1 MKHITRDEA
10 LKLLVRNNP
19 EPVASHCDKSMWWF
33 ITRAV
38 GGLWIQHPLKM
49 IVSWLY
55 LLMLPLIYVQKSI
68 GFAII
73 GIPFVFFC
81 ILAYYFYFYRKLYKA
96 LRENTYRIDED
107 GISVSITTVD
117 GVLARYLT
125 TPFSLIKDIWL
136 ARNYIYIE
144 TEDKTDIGVVYLFS
158 DEPERIL
165 GNIVSYM
172 QLEKKAKEDKS
183 LPYYSA
189 EERTDLRNFVEER
202 FGKIDAVLNDTDGE
216 GFPVDIAAIPPS
228 PQHNYW
234 TLCTIGAGAIRVP
247 NQEYYKQSDNGETTF
262 DATKY
267 TEGFVVEHFEYVMY
281 LPPDWNV
288 TDADLSK
295 DSNYWYLHLLRDVV
309 QYTYYNFQFQLGD
322 TLNYNDGDSEQLSFD
337 HSTDFYAALILC
349 PLPDVANEQFA
360 NIEGRTIQFFQVV
373 PITTEEANYL
383 SRHSAADFLKK
394 YMDISAIQL
403 DNESKQVKHERYSKA
418 IISHFERHIKGAN
431 VVTMYSHKN

>member
-1 MKHITRDEA
+1 MRHITRDEA
-10 LKLLVRNNP
+10 LKLLIHDNP

-33 ITRAV
+33 VPRAV
-38 GGLWIQHPLKM
+38 GGLWVQHTRKM
-49 IVSWLY
+49 LVSWLI
-55 LLMLPLIYVQKSI
+55 LLVSPLFFSLRSVELAVL
-68 GFAII
+68 G
-73 GIPFVFFC
+73 VFIVLFC
-81 ILAYYFYFYRKLYKA
+81 ILAYYVYIYGKIHKTLKL
-96 LRENTYRIDED
+96 NTYRIDEE
-107 GISVSITTVD
+107 GISVSVTTVD
-117 GVLARYLT
+117 GIQARYLT

-136 ARNYIYIE
+136 AQKYIYIE
-144 TEDKTDIGVVYLFS
+144 TKDKTDIGVVYLFS

-172 QLEKKAKEDKS
+172 QLEKKTDEDKP
-183 LPYYSA
+183 LPRYSA
-189 EERTDLRNFVEER
+189 EERADLRKFVQER
-202 FGKIDAVLNDTDGE
+202 FGKIDAVLHDTDGE
-216 GFPVDIAAIPPS
+216 GFPIDIVGIPPTK
-228 PQHNYW
+228 QHNYW
-234 TLCTIGAGAIRVP
+234 TLCTVGAGAIRVP
-247 NQEYYKQSDNGETTF
+247 NEEYYKRSDNGETTF
-262 DATKY
+262 DETKY
-267 TEGFVVEHFEYVMY
+267 TDGFVVEHFEYVMY

-295 DSNYWYLHLLRDVV
+295 DSNYWYLRLLRDVV

-349 PLPDVANEQFA
+349 PLPDVANEQFT

>member
-10 LKLLVRNNP
+10 LKLLIHDNP

-33 ITRAV
+33 IPRAV
-38 GGLWIQHPLKM
+38 GGLWVQHTRKM
-49 IVSWLY
+49 LVSWLI
-55 LLMLPLIYVQKSI
+55 LLVSPLFFSLRSVELAVL
-68 GFAII
+68 G
-73 GIPFVFFC
+73 VFIVLFC
-81 ILAYYFYFYRKLYKA
+81 ILAYYVYIYGKIHKTLKL
-96 LRENTYRIDED
+96 NTYRIDEE
-107 GISVSITTVD
+107 GISVSVTTVD
-117 GVLARYLT
+117 GIQARYLT

-136 ARNYIYIE
+136 AQKYIYIE

-172 QLEKKAKEDKS
+172 QLEKKADEDKP
-183 LPYYSA
+183 LPRYSA
-189 EERTDLRNFVEER
+189 EERAELRKFVQER
-202 FGKIDAVLNDTDGE
+202 FGKIDAVLHDTDGE
-216 GFPVDIAAIPPS
+216 GFPIDIVSIPPTK
-228 PQHNYW
+228 QHNYW
-234 TLCTIGAGAIRVP
+234 TLCTVGAGAIRVP
-247 NQEYYKQSDNGETTF
+247 NEEYYKRSDNGETTF
-262 DATKY
+262 DETKY
-267 TEGFVVEHFEYVMY
+267 TDGFVVEHFEYVMY

>member
-1 MKHITRDEA
+1 MRHITRDEA

-38 GGLWIQHPLKM
+38 GGLWVQHPLKM
-49 IVSWLY
+49 TVSWLY
-55 LLMLPLIYVQKSI
+55 LLMLPLIYAQKSI

-73 GIPFVFFC
+73 GISIVFFC

-117 GVLARYLT
+117 DILARYLT

-136 ARNYIYIE
+136 AQNYIYIE

-172 QLEKKAKEDKS
+172 QLEKKAKEDKPI
-183 LPYYSA
+183 PYYSA

-202 FGKIDAVLNDTDGE
+202 FGKIDAVLHDTDGE
-216 GFPVDIAAIPPS
+216 GFPIDIVSIPPTK
-228 PQHNYW
+228 QRNYW
-234 TLCTIGAGAIRVP
+234 TLCTVGAGAIRVP
-247 NQEYYKQSDNGETTF
+247 NQEYYKQSDNGEITF

-267 TEGFVVEHFEYVMY
+267 TDGFVVEHFEYVMY

-295 DSNYWYLHLLRDVV
+295 DSNYWYLRLLRDVV

-322 TLNYNDGDSEQLSFD
+322 TLSYNDSDGEELSFD
-337 HSTDFYAALILC
+337 ASTDFFAVLILC
-349 PLPDVANEQFA
+349 PLPDVPNEMFA
-360 NIEGRTIQFFQVV
+360 NIGGRTIQFHQVV
-373 PITTEEANYL
+373 PITIEESNYI
-383 SRHSAADFLKK
+383 SQRSAADFMKK
-394 YMDISAIQL
+394 YMGIDAVQL
-403 DNESKQVKHERYSKA
+403 DEEPIDVKHKQYSEA
-418 IISHFERHIKGAN
+418 LISHFEHHIRGAK
-431 VVTMYSHKN
+431 VVAMYPKQK